1 MGIYLRIPGDK
12 MTWLAMHATPADAIP
27 LHNLNMLWTTQA
39 TEELLA
45 YMPVSADPG
54 GSIALVFSRDEYK
67 RLNGNAPG
75 LRWFTAPKA
84 EVNKV
89 R

>member
-1 MGIYLRIPGDK
+1 
-12 MTWLAMHATPADAIP
+12 
-27 LHNLNMLWTTQA
+27 
-39 TEELLA
+39 
-45 YMPVSADPG
+45 MPVSADPG